1 MPPDGGG
8 ERPLPML
15 RRIAVVRHLDL
26 VAMEFE
32 LVNLALAHAE
42 DGSGLVLVPSGPGAL
57 LIASLPPQHV
67 AERAYFQAAEGVVP
81 PNRPDAPPDPPG
93 ELPDPPPVLA
103 RFARRT
109 KIAFLV
115 PLDAAPIPFTT
126 AGLLGAC
133 RRLRM
138 ALADNAMPPGLDPR
152 WVELRERWGWR
163 GGEIPGL
170 RIVERIREAVAPPE
184 PLGRGLMDTVARV
197 SGRRPA
203 SLTASGVI
211 AAGRAALHQQIAGEV
226 SPRSAAGRLNPELVQ
241 RFNDQASRY
250 VGPLRDYVDEHLFPI
265 PYRLERVP
273 RPPGGQ
279 ETALE
284 APYRLVLSPNDA
296 AGWQHAVK
304 AEVGEEAT
312 GGTQPV
318 ELWHTRL
325 GVRSDDGGVSEDPDP
340 ARTVRAI
347 WARDPDFTTDPSAY
361 PPHSTT
367 PFRMSLDSK
376 DRAMLVNQT
385 SNYELRR
392 RGFRIRPRPAEVRRL
407 MLSSLGAWLDLLG
420 EWEPSDLPS
429 GVSVISQ
436 WEHRAPMGRDA
447 YVKVVYP
454 GFLFPFGHRASLV
467 KITERKLGW
476 QGGDPI
482 AYLFQR
488 MFIVVRQS
496 DRGYD
501 GSDLLNLRRRL
512 PFGSVRIATRS
523 TPDLDDPTE
532 HDLFDRGQD
541 LFWPTVGGQP
551 FAFRL
556 VGTDR
561 AGRAVEFTAPLLFID
576 GGNTVPIATV
586 SAQYQASGR
595 NVRPISGQRVAF
607 APPAGADDTT
617 FPAHTLTF
625 AGIAAVSKPDE
636 APFLPQM
643 TAANVAVPVVER
655 LTGSAGATTVGYHQR
670 YIDNG
675 PDGAGN
681 PGQVFLQVSGAVP
694 LDFGG
699 QGDRSGGLVQ
709 PNLNVS
715 GLSRLK
721 GPVAGDTNVAAD
733 GTFDPHEFFGGA
745 GAPSPLLLGVFSL
758 ADVIEKASLVTG
770 DLAPSFVTET
780 LNAVEAFL
788 SDLGRLRASLVGL
801 PATLD
806 GVRNDVEAAVDAVLA
821 DVATLIAGNPLP
833 DGKLVADVGAVRATA
848 AAAEGALAAAGLSAG
863 VADELRARLAAVQAI
878 LDHAAVGGLLATLD
892 AVATGAQLPELFANT
907 RLEWRPRL
915 RSFPASPDTAIFVP
929 NDPRGLSLA
938 VELRGGRGPAGA
950 GAGTPGADVTCTLE
964 RFSLRLV
971 PPATMLVLH
980 FDKLRFSSRAGSK
993 PDVEVVF
1000 GGIEFVGILSFVE
1013 SLKDL
1018 IPLDGFS
1025 DPPDL
1030 DVTTE
1035 GISASFSLGLPNLAV
1050 GVFSLENL
1058 SLGAGFRIPFV
1069 GDPLQAN
1076 FSFCTRENPFLLT
1089 VSLFGG
1095 GGFFGITIT
1104 PNGVH
1109 ILEAALEFGASV
1121 SINLGVASGGV
1132 SVMAGVYFR
1141 MEADDASLTGYF
1153 RLRGE
1158 VDVLGLVSASLEL
1171 YLGLSYEFSSG
1182 KLAGRAVLTIEISI
1196 AMFSKSVEI
1205 SCERKFAGANGDPT
1219 FAELMDPDPDAPEPS
1234 PWQRY
1239 CRAFAEA

>member
-1 MPPDGGG
+1 MPPNGEG
-8 ERPLPML
+8 ERPLPL
-15 RRIAVVRHLDL
+15 LQRVAVVRHLDL
-26 VAMEFE
+26 VAVEFE
-32 LVNLALAHAE
+32 LVNLVLARAE
-42 DGSGLVLVPSGPGAL
+42 PDDGLLLVPSGPGAAL
-57 LIASLPPQHV
+57 LIASFPPQHI
-67 AERAYFQAAEGVVP
+67 AERAYFEAAEGVTTP
-81 PNRPDAPPDPPG
+81 PARPDAPPDPAGSEP
-93 ELPDPPPVLA
+93 PDRSPVLA

-109 KIAFLV
+109 TVAFQV
-115 PLDAAPIPFTT
+115 PADATGIPFTT
-126 AGLLGAC
+126 AGLLDAC
-133 RRLRM
+133 RRLPM
-138 ALADNAMPPGLDPR
+138 ALAQNANPPGLDWWWLDVPR
-152 WVELRERWGWR
+152 RLGGG

-170 RIVERIREAVAPPE
+170 RILERFRERLTPIE
-184 PLGRGLMDTVARV
+184 PLGRALVDRVTRV
-197 SGRRPA
+197 SGRQPA
-203 SLTASGVI
+203 ALTAASVI
-211 AAGRAALHQQIAGEV
+211 AAGRATLRQELAGAE
-226 SPRSAAGRLNPELVQ
+226 SPLVPAGRLNPELVG
-241 RFNDQASRY
+241 RLSDQASRIA
-250 VGPLRDYVDEHLFPI
+250 GPLGDFVDERLYPI
-265 PYRLERVP
+265 PRLERVP
-273 RPPGGQ
+273 RPPTAQ
-279 ETALE
+279 QTALE
-284 APYRLVLSPNDA
+284 TPYRLVLSPNDTG
-296 AGWQHAVK
+296 GWQHAV
-304 AEVGEEAT
+304 EVGADNTVES
-312 GGTQPV
+312 QPV

-325 GVRSDDGGVSEDPDP
+325 GVRGDDGAVSESPDP

-347 WARDPDFTTDPSAY
+347 WARDPDFTDDPTAY
-361 PPHSTT
+361 PLHSTT

-385 SNYELRR
+385 ANYTLRR
-392 RGFRIRPRPAEVRRL
+392 RRFRTDPPPVEVRRL

-420 EWEPSDLPS
+420 EWEPADMPS
-429 GVSVISQ
+429 GVSIIEQ

-488 MFIVVRQS
+488 YYIVVRQI
-496 DRGYD
+496 DRSYHGGGFD
-501 GSDLLNLRRRL
+501 AARRRL
-512 PFGSVRIATRS
+512 PFSSVRVLTRS
-523 TPDLDDPTE
+523 TPDLDDPAE
-532 HDLFDRGQD
+532 HDLFDRRQD
-541 LFWPTVGGQP
+541 LFWPTVGGEP

-561 AGRAVEFTAPLLFID
+561 AGRAVEFTAPLLFVD
-576 GGNTVPIATV
+576 GGNTTPADQI
-586 SAQYQASGR
+586 SGQYQASGR
-595 NVRPISGQRVAF
+595 HVRPTLGQRVSF

-617 FPAHTLTF
+617 FPTQTLTF
-625 AGIAAVSKPDE
+625 AGTAANLGEGEP
-636 APFLPQM
+636 PFLPQM
-643 TAANVAVPVVER
+643 TAASVAVPAVER
-655 LTGSAGATTVGYHQR
+655 LTGRADAATVGYHQR
-670 YIDNG
+670 YLDHG
-675 PDGAGN
+675 ADGAGN
-681 PGQVFLQVSGAVP
+681 PGQVFLQVSGGVP

-721 GPVAGDTNVAAD
+721 GPVAGNTDVAAA
-733 GTFDPHEFFGGA
+733 GTFDPGEFFGGA
-745 GAPSPLLLGVFSL
+745 GAPSPMLLGVFSL
-758 ADVIEKASLVTG
+758 ADVIEKASLAAG
-770 DLAPSFVTET
+770 DLAPRFVTET
-780 LNAVEAFL
+780 LNAVEAFV
-788 SDLGRLRASLVGL
+788 SDLDRLRASLVDL
-801 PATLD
+801 PPTLS
-806 GVRNDVEAAVDAVLA
+806 GVRNDVKAAVNTVLA
-821 DVATLIAGNPLP
+821 DVAALTARTPLP
-833 DGKLVADVGAVRATA
+833 DGKLAADVGAVRTA
-848 AAAEGALAAAGLSAG
+848 AAALEGALSAAGLPAG
-863 VADELRARLAAVQAI
+863 AADELRARLAPVQSTI
-878 LDHAAVGGLLATLD
+878 ESAAVGVLLSALD

-907 RLEWRPRL
+907 RLEWRPQL
-915 RSFPASPDTAIFVP
+915 RSFPASADAAIFVP

-938 VELRGGRGPAGA
+938 VELRGGRGAAGP

-980 FDKLRFSSRAGSK
+980 FDKLAFRSKAGSK
-993 PDVEVVF
+993 PDVEVIF

-1025 DPPDL
+1025 DPPGL
-1030 DVTTE
+1030 DITTE

-1050 GVFSLENL
+1050 GIFSLENL

-1089 VSLFGG
+1089 VALFGG

-1121 SINLGVASGGV
+1121 SIDLGVASGGV

-1141 MEADDASLTGYF
+1141 MEGDDASLTGYF

-1196 AMFSKSVEI
+1196 ALFSTSVEI

-1234 PWQRY
+1234 PWEHY